1 MAREEQTLFHLTECQ
16 TPALRL
22 RAGELHRN
30 FVRERKG
37 QNFKCTIR
45 NQHGRIV
52 ATVYTG
58 ERDAQRIIDCV
69 NAMADMEERER
80 AKADF
85 KSIHAAKAENTKQ
98 EGQNHASTG
107 TGTETPSASAEHE
120 RGERVS
126 PDGDA
131 RSDDAGSIF

>member
-1 MAREEQTLFHLTECQ
+1 MASEEQMLSLFPECQ

-22 RAGELHRN
+22 RDGELHRN

-37 QNFKCTIR
+37 QNNKCTIR

-69 NAMADMEERER
+69 NAMADIEERER

-98 EGQNHASTG
+98 EGQNYANTG
-107 TGTETPSASAEHE
+107 TGTETPSASAEQE
-120 RGERVS
+120 RG
-126 PDGDA
+126 
-131 RSDDAGSIF
+131 